1 MEQYNNKKL
10 IFNDMG
16 KLLFTFLTKQEE
28 ACNFFLRL

>member
-1 MEQYNNKKL
+1 MAQYNKKP

-28 ACNFFLRL
+28 ARNLFLKL